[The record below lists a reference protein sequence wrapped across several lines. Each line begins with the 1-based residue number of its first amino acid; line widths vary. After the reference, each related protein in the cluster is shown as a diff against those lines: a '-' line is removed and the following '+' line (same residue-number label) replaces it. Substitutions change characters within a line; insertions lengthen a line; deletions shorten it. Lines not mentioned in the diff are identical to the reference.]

1 MYSCMVEESETM
13 GTNNMIFWDSLSY
26 FKNMLDHCIVHHHHH
41 HNNNNNN
48 NNNNNYYYYYTGAC
62 QDLTKS
68 LTFGGNL
75 LAPCTRVW
83 SKKKI
88 LGRFQESVVKLYCE
102 KQANKL
108 LPL

>member
-1 MYSCMVEESETM
+1 MNSCMVEESETM
-13 GTNNMIFWDSLSY
+13 GTNNMIFWDCLNY
-26 FKNMLDHCIVHHHHH
+26 LKNMLDHCIVHHHHH
-41 HNNNNNN
+41 HHNNN
-48 NNNNNYYYYYTGAC
+48 YTGAC

-83 SKKKI
+83 LKKKI
-88 LGRFQESVVKLYCE
+88 LGRFQKSVVKLYRE